1 MRIVHIADV
10 HWRGLSRHSEYRE
23 SFKDFFNECSNLKPD
38 VIYVGGDIVH
48 SKTQGISPELIDNL
62 SWWFTSLASIAPT
75 HIILGNHDGLIHNR
89 DRQDAITPII
99 GMLNNRNLFLYK
111 TSGTYKTGVPGFN
124 WCVLSC
130 FDEDNFDNAV
140 PIDGEINIA
149 LYHGAVKGSLTD
161 TDWQLEGE
169 ININAFDRYDFV
181 MLGDIHKRQFL
192 NEAKT
197 AAYCGS
203 TIQQNYGESGDKG
216 FLLWDIRSK
225 DDFDVEFYPIRHD
238 HPFVTIDWQGSV
250 ESTLEKC
257 KAHIDGARFRIRTT
271 DTTTHVECKRLQG
284 ELIRSK
290 NAKEVVFKSES
301 TFDPRKAMVDDAT
314 LSQQNLRD
322 PSVHKEMF
330 RDFYKDREVSDDTW
344 QVIDGMIDK
353 YVHGI
358 ENSDET
364 LRNIKW
370 GINNI
375 RFDNLFSYGEDNY
388 VNFDNLPGITGI
400 FGTNAKGKS
409 SIIGSIVYGLF
420 NGTDRG
426 SIKNLH
432 VINTRKNSCKASVTL
447 TINGQKYRI
456 DRKTIKK
463 NAKAGVW
470 APTSLQFYRIDND
483 GNELDDLTE
492 EQRRETEKIIR
503 GLIGNV
509 DDFLLTS
516 LASQGEMNI
525 FIKEKAS
532 ARKQILTNFLDL
544 EVFDKLHELARK
556 DAQEVKYKFK
566 SLCEN
571 NWDARI
577 AERKESMSELNK
589 KLKEKRREL
598 TELKEEIDTLKDDL
612 RNEDSAIVLKTD
624 VEKVYDSVIKE
635 ENKIG
640 RDEDKIEKLQHKLQT
655 KTEKLNK
662 LNEFLDN
669 FDITEM
675 KEKRSAQIQL
685 EHSIKDMQHKIDLIK
700 RDIKQSKK
708 SVSIL
713 DQVPCG
719 DEYPTCRFIKDSHR
733 SKKMLLTQEANL
745 ISLNTNLTDLR
756 SMYRKVRDAELEDKI
771 DKYEKIVSKKNDLIN
786 ENTSTNLELIK
797 LQENIKW
804 HHDNLKKYQNE
815 YERLESIF
823 NSQDEEDDKSELVL
837 LCDEKIRSLK
847 NAEVTHV
854 KIINK
859 LAEMKAALKSL
870 QRDRK
875 VYDKLKVENRNY
887 DLFSHAVSKKG
898 IPLLV
903 INKMLPAINNEI
915 AKILAGVVGFTVEI
929 DSDLET
935 NSLDVYIN
943 YGDSKR
949 IIELASGM
957 EKMMASLAIRVALIN
972 VSSLSK
978 TNMLMIDEGFGSLD
992 ETNLEACNRLLVSL
1006 KKWFKNIVVIS
1017 HVDAIKDCVDHNL
1030 DILKRGK
1037 DSYVYTK

>member
-1 MRIVHIADV
+1 MKIVHIADI
-10 HWRGLSRHSEYRE
+10 HWRGLSRHKEYCE
-23 SFKDFFNECSNLKPD
+23 SFNDFFKKCKDLNPD

-62 SWWFTSLASIAPT
+62 RWWFDEMSLIAPT
-75 HIILGNHDGLIHNR
+75 HIILGNHDGLIHNK

-99 GMLNNRNLFLYK
+99 NALDNNNLFLYK
-111 TSGTYKTGVPGFN
+111 KSGTYPTGIPGFN

-130 FDEDNFDNAV
+130 FDEENYSKAIPV
-140 PIDGEINIA
+140 EGEVNIA
-149 LYHGAVKGSLTD
+149 LYHGAVRGSLTD

-169 ININAFDRYDFV
+169 INISAFSRYEFA

-197 AAYCGS
+197 IAYPGS
-203 TIQQNYGESGDKG
+203 TIQQNYGESGEKG
-216 FLLWDIRSK
+216 FLFWDIRSAS
-225 DDFDVEFYPIRHD
+225 DFDVSFHPIIHNN
-238 HPFVTIDWQGSV
+238 PFVTVDWQGSV
-250 ESTLEKC
+250 EATIQKC
-257 KAHIDGARFRIRTT
+257 SNFNDRSRFRIRTD
-271 DTTTHVECKRLQG
+271 DTVTHVECKRIQG
-284 ELIRSK
+284 ELLRSK

-301 TFDPRKAMVDDAT
+301 SFDPRKAITSTDNT
-314 LSQQNLRD
+314 QKNLRD

-330 RDFYKDREVSDDTW
+330 RDFYKDKDINDDTW
-344 QVIDGMIDK
+344 DSIDEMIDK

-370 GINNI
+370 EINNI
-375 RFDNLFSYGEDNY
+375 KFSNLFAYGEDNFI
-388 VNFDNLPGITGI
+388 NFDSLPGITGI
-400 FGTNAKGKS
+400 FGTNARGKS
-409 SIIGSIVYGLF
+409 SIIGSIVYALF

-432 VINTRKNSCKASVTL
+432 VINTRKNSCSASITL
-447 TINGQKYRI
+447 TINGQRYRI

-470 APTSLQFYRIDND
+470 APTSLQFYRVDKNDNVI
-483 GNELDDLTE
+483 DDLTE
-492 EQRRETEKIIR
+492 EQRRETEKIVR

-516 LASQGEMNI
+516 LASQGEMNT

-544 EVFDKLHELARK
+544 EVFDKLHELVRK
-556 DAQEVKYKFK
+556 DAQEVKYRFK

-577 AERKESMSELNK
+577 LEKRQTVTSLNK
-589 KLKEKRREL
+589 SLKDKKKEISN
-598 TELKEEIDTLKDDL
+598 LKEEIDKIKDDL
-612 RNEDSAIVLKTD
+612 RNKDTSIVLRTD
-624 VEKVYDSVIKE
+624 VEKAYDMVISQEK
-635 ENKIG
+635 KIEK
-640 RDEDKIEKLQHKLQT
+640 DEDKISSLQEGLEAKIEKLKKLDD
-655 KTEKLNK
+655 
-662 LNEFLDN
+662 FLDE
-669 FDITEM
+669 FDISEM
-675 KEKRSAQIQL
+675 KEKRSAQINL

-719 DEYPTCRFIKDSHR
+719 DEYPSCRFIKDSHKN
-733 SKKMLLTQEANL
+733 KKLLIAQEANL
-745 ISLNTNLTDLR
+745 ISLNTNLSDLR
-756 SMYRKVRDAELEDKI
+756 SLYRKVKDPELEEKI
-771 DKYEKIVSKKNDLIN
+771 EKYEKIVAKKSELVNK
-786 ENTSTNLELIK
+786 NTATNLELAK

-804 HHDNLKKYQNE
+804 YHKNLTKYQNE
-815 YERLESIF
+815 YERLSYAYTGQDKDD
-823 NSQDEEDDKSELVL
+823 NSLTLEN
-837 LCDEKIRSLK
+837 LCDEKIRNLK
-847 NAEVTHV
+847 KLEGEHV
-854 KIINK
+854 RIINK
-859 LAEMKAALKSL
+859 LAENKASLKSL
-870 QRDRK
+870 ERDRK
-875 VYDKLKVENRNY
+875 IYDELKVKNRNY

-898 IPLLV
+898 IPLLI
-903 INKMLPAINNEI
+903 INNMLPAINAEI
-915 AKILAGVVGFTVEI
+915 SKILAGVVGFTVDI
-929 DSDLET
+929 DTDLET

-943 YGDSKR
+943 YGDSRR

-978 TNMLMIDEGFGSLD
+978 TNMLMIDEGFGTLD
-992 ETNLEACNRLLVSL
+992 ETNLEACNRLLISL

-1037 DSYVYTK
+1037 NSYVNHV